1 MAMQVKRKIE
11 LDLEEIDIKMVEL
24 KGSQRK
30 YLRGVAHDLNPS
42 AFVGQKGVT
51 PSLIEEINGGLD
63 ASELIKVKFVDFK
76 EKKIKMALAVEIAEK
91 TQSHLAGLIGH
102 VAIYYRQ
109 QIDVDKR
116 RIIIPE

>member
-1 MAMQVKRKIE
+1 
-11 LDLEEIDIKMVEL
+11 MVEL

-51 PSLIEEINGGLD
+51 LSLIKEINDGLD

-76 EKKIKMALAVEIAEK
+76 EKKVKTALAVEIAEK
-91 TQSHLAGLIGH
+91 TKSHLAGLIGH

-109 QIDVDKR
+109 QVDVDKR
-116 RIIIPE
+116 RIILPE